1 VTNPEMADQQAQLER
16 TVSEALEHAAA
27 LGATQA
33 EASASWGAGLSVTVR
48 RQETETLEYHR
59 DKGLSVTVYLGK
71 RKGSANTSDLG
82 ADAVRETV
90 MKACS
95 MARFGAEDEYAGLAE
110 ADAMAREFPDL
121 QLYHPWQ
128 LDAEG
133 AIDLALEC
141 EKAALEYDSRINN
154 SEGATVSTH
163 EACRVYGNS
172 HGFLAGYPDT
182 QHSLSCAVLAAD
194 GSEMQRDFEFT
205 VARDPAELVGPKTVG
220 RGAGQ
225 RTVDRLGA
233 RKLDTRVTPVIYPAR
248 VARGLIG
255 HAIGAIR
262 GGALYRQ
269 ASFLLD
275 CLGEVVFPEHFSVRE
290 YPLLPKALAS
300 ASFDDEG
307 VATRDRYLFED
318 GVLRD
323 YVLASYYA
331 RKLGLKSTGNAGGTH
346 NLLVSDTGVSYAD
359 LVSQMGTGFIVTEL
373 MGQGVNTVTGDY
385 SRGAS
390 GYWVENGE
398 ISYPVHEMT
407 IAGNLRDMY
416 RGIVEVATD
425 TDCRGGIRTGSLL
438 IDRVTLAGN

>member
-1 VTNPEMADQQAQLER
+1 MTKPEITDQQAQLER
-16 TVSEALEHAAA
+16 TVGEALDHAAG
-27 LGATQA
+27 LGASQA
-33 EASASWGAGLSVTVR
+33 EVSASWGAGLSVTVR

-82 ADAVRETV
+82 KEAVRETV
-90 MKACS
+90 VKACS
-95 MARFGAEDEYAGLAE
+95 MASFGAEDEYAGLAD
-110 ADAMAREFPDL
+110 ADSMATDFPDL
-121 QLYHPWQ
+121 QLYHPWN
-128 LDAEG
+128 LDADR
-133 AIDLALEC
+133 AIELALEC
-141 EKAALEYDSRINN
+141 ERAALEYDSRINN
-154 SEGATVSTH
+154 SEGATVSSH
-163 EACRVYGNS
+163 EGCRVYGNS
-172 HGFLAGYPDT
+172 HGFLAGYPDS

-194 GSEMQRDFEFT
+194 GSEMQRDYEFT

-233 RKLDTRVTPVIYPAR
+233 RKLNTRVTPVIYPAR

-275 CLGEVVFPEHFSVRE
+275 CLGEPVFPEHLSIRE

-300 ASFDDEG
+300 AAFDDEG
-307 VATRDRYLFED
+307 VATQDRFLFED

-346 NLLVSDTGVSYAD
+346 NLLVSDTGHSYAD
-359 LVSQMGTGFIVTEL
+359 LVSQMDTGFIVTEL

-390 GYWVENGE
+390 GYWVEKGK
-398 ISYPVHEMT
+398 ITYPVHEMT

-416 RGIVEVATD
+416 RGIVAVATD
-425 TDCRGGIRTGSLL
+425 TDHRGGIRMGSLL
-438 IDRVTLAGN
+438 IDQVTLAGN

>member
-1 VTNPEMADQQAQLER
+1 MTNPEIADQQAQLER
-16 TVSEALEHAAA
+16 TISEALEHAAA
-27 LGATQA
+27 LGASQA

-110 ADAMAREFPDL
+110 ADAMARDFPDL

-141 EKAALEYDSRINN
+141 ETAALEYDSRINN

-220 RGAGQ
+220 QGAGQ
-225 RTVDRLGA
+225 RTIDRLGA

-275 CLGEVVFPEHFSVRE
+275 CLGDAVFPEHFSVRE

-416 RGIVEVATD
+416 RGIVQVATD